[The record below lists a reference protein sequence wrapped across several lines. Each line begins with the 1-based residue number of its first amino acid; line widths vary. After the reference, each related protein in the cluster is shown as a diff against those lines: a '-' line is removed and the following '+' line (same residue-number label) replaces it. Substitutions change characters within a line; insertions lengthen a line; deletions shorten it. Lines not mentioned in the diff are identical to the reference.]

1 MTQVVLPFNYQGK
14 VFAPASKSYLQR
26 AIAISILGSQA
37 CTIENFYPS
46 KDALAAIRI
55 AKSLGASVEVFDRK
69 LVVKKGEAQLDE
81 VEINCGESGL
91 STRMFSPI
99 AATFLRISKITG
111 EGSIMSRPI
120 NMIEEALV
128 QLGAKTSSNKGL
140 LPLHIEGPILPS
152 EIEIDG
158 SESSQLLT
166 GLLIS
171 LPLLQGNSVIKV
183 TNLKSIPY
191 VQMTLD
197 ILGHFGIEI
206 KHDNFNRFEIKGGQ
220 MISASSYYVEGDWS
234 GASFHLVGG
243 AISGKVTVCGLNCQ
257 STQADK
263 AILDAIISCGGAVS
277 TFENEVLV
285 KKDQLRAFQFDATHS
300 PDLFPPLA
308 VLAACCEGT
317 SKIKGVSRLKNKESN
332 RAQTIREEFLKLNIE
347 VKNVGDVMYIE
358 GSKVKGGKVSS
369 RNDHRIAMATAVL
382 ASVADGKIEIENSR
396 AVDKSYPTFFE
407 DLKTVSQDRN

>member
-14 VFAPASKSYLQR
+14 VAAPASKSYLQR

-55 AKSLGASVEVFDRK
+55 AKSLGASIEVFDQK
-69 LVVKKGEAQLDE
+69 LVVKKNERQLDE
-81 VEINCGESGL
+81 VKINCGESGL

-99 AATFLRISKITG
+99 AATFPRKSTITG
-111 EGSIMSRPI
+111 EGSMMSRPI

-128 QLGAKTSSNKGL
+128 QLGAKTTSNKGF
-140 LPLHIEGPILPS
+140 LPLCIEGPILPS

-166 GLLIS
+166 GLLIA
-171 LPLLQGNSVIKV
+171 LPLLRGKSVVQV

-234 GASFHLVGG
+234 GASFHLVGA
-243 AISGKVTVCGLNCQ
+243 AISGKVTVSGLNCQ
-257 STQADK
+257 SAQADK

-277 TFENEVLV
+277 TFENEVVV
-285 KKDQLRAFQFDATHS
+285 KKNQLRAFQFDATHS

-317 SKIKGVSRLKNKESN
+317 SKIKGISRLKNKESN

-369 RNDHRIAMATAVL
+369 RNDHRIAMATAIL
-382 ASVADGKIEIENSR
+382 ASVADGKIEIEDSR